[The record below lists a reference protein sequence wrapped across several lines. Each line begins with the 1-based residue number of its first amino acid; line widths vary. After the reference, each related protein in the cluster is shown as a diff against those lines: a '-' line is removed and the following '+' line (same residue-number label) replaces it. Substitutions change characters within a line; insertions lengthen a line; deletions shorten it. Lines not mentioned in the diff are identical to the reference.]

1 MKRGL
6 IAILSLLVLAVTAG
20 VEDNSARA
28 GRAALGF
35 QNLGGFSPA
44 VDLRIWV
51 SDRLAVQPA
60 IGIMISDND
69 ETVTDINVGG
79 RVLYTLWSTKQVD
92 YHLSGDVGIRIKDND
107 KSLTDVGLRAMLG
120 PEFFLT
126 PHLSFQ
132 TDVGIGLWIYDSD
145 GLDRT
150 DFGTS
155 GDLAGNLALH
165 YYF

>member
-1 MKRGL
+1 MKRGI
-6 IAILSLLVLAVTAG
+6 IALVGLLVLAVTAG
-20 VEDNSARA
+20 AETSERA
-28 GRAALGF
+28 GRIALGF

-60 IGIMISDND
+60 IGLMISDND
-69 ETVTDINVGG
+69 ETVTDVNVGG
-79 RVLYTLWSTKQVD
+79 RLLYTLRSTKQVD

-107 KSLTDVGLRAMLG
+107 ETLTDVGLRLMLG
-120 PEFFLT
+120 PEFFLS

-132 TDVGIGLWIYDSD
+132 TDVGVGLWIYDSE

-150 DFGTS
+150 DFGTF
-155 GDLAGNLALH
+155 GDLSGSLALH